1 MIGDKKKFQSKKNFE
16 SKQMFGLRTVRLKKL
31 LSQKNESLEIFWSK
45 KLLHQQNYQSKE
57 NESINF
63 EDKEIFGEIILM
75 HCLLK

>member
-16 SKQMFGLRTVRLKKL
+16 SKQMFGLRTVRLKRL

-63 EDKEIFGEIILM
+63 ENKEIFTHNLFAKIKE
-75 HCLLK
+75 